1 MNDAPVVYVLVCL
14 AGLVIGYG
22 IGRWHG
28 IKVTDRVW
36 TDAWKRVQAR
46 RQGGIWA

>member
-1 MNDAPVVYVLVCL
+1 MNAAPVVYVLVCL

-28 IKVTDRVW
+28 IRVTDGVW
-36 TDAWKRVQAR
+36 TKALVRVNALR
-46 RQGGIWA
+46 AAKEGM